1 MWKLTKSSFLCSRS
15 YSLDERLLSCSDTV
29 QVRQVRFHPG
39 SVDHNHVLV
48 LTSDNKLRLYQIQNR
63 EAVGISIFP
72 VGEEPSG
79 LFPGSK
85 TPFLDIYGEIAV
97 DFDFGHPEISEAPL
111 YPVEEKSIALPSP
124 SQDEDKYYINVET
137 QTVDRIVPKS
147 LPEKEKLKK
156 KWESLIWP
164 IYILRGDM
172 TVYYMY
178 IDLKSRSKVP
188 VKGPIPLSSFDAEDN
203 EACSLICL
211 NTTPQII
218 CIALSNGTICHSVAL
233 SIDKELHDQL
243 KKNAGSLNEV
253 PDKEMVVFESVE
265 LEMGLMTLDDD
276 IDIKSN
282 KYPIFLHKDELKPGK
297 YFATHSTGV
306 HMVTIGCADELQAY
320 ANSTSEDADPS
331 SDMFQN
337 PSKAE
342 YIVCTKAASSEKV
355 NPVIGFSIYYEPP
368 SVIVLLGDGSVLTLG
383 TFYAPSVPPIETLID
398 DTNSPLKKMLKEPFD
413 QYIQKILKKAST
425 QPVLK
430 LSAGGERIQ
439 EQCYE
444 LLQRTAQIFREEHFK
459 QHTKARE
466 EIEKRVQT
474 LTLMMKNQ
482 QKELERINKEKEE
495 LQEKASNLAE
505 KYEDAKDKQDEIIKR
520 CEYILMLV
528 ARKRSEPTEA
538 EKIFMKECK
547 EANEK
552 IVQYW
557 DQIEKIKKKMKYQ
570 QIQVRLKP
578 SGMCLILTIENVH
591 RKWHQV
597 A

>member
-1 MWKLTKSSFLCSRS
+1 MERQAGGRREGVGRS

-48 LTSDNKLRLYQIQNR
+48 LTSDNKLRLYQIKNK
-63 EAVGISIFP
+63 EAVGVSIFP

-97 DFDFGHPEISEAPL
+97 DFDFGHPEISEIPL
-111 YPVEEKSIALPSP
+111 NPDDEKTIVSPSP
-124 SQDEDKYYINVET
+124 VQDEDKYYINVET
-137 QTVDRIVPKS
+137 QTVDRIVPKN

-164 IYILRGDM
+164 VYILRGDM

-188 VKGPIPLSSFDAEDN
+188 VKGPIPLSSFDAGDN

-218 CIALSNGTICHSVAL
+218 CIALSNGTVCHSVVL
-233 SIDKELHDQL
+233 SIDKELHNQL
-243 KKNAGSLNEV
+243 KQNARSLSEV

-265 LEMGLMTLDDD
+265 LEMGLKTLDDD

-282 KYPIFLHKDELKPGK
+282 KYPIFLHKDELKLGR

-306 HMVTIGCADELQAY
+306 HMVTIGCVDELQAY
-320 ANSTSEDADPS
+320 ANSAADDEDPS
-331 SDMFQN
+331 PDIFHN

-342 YIVCTKAASSEKV
+342 YLVCTKAASSEKV

-368 SVIVLLGDGSVLTLG
+368 SIIVLLGDGS
-383 TFYAPSVPPIETLID
+383 
-398 DTNSPLKKMLKEPFD
+398 MLKEPFD

-425 QPVLK
+425 QPILK

-444 LLQRTAQIFREEHFK
+444 LLQRTAQVFREEHFK

-520 CEYILMLV
+520 CEHILMLV

-557 DQIEKIKKKMKYQ
+557 EQIDKIKKKMKYQ
-570 QIQVRLKP
+570 QIQVRQKAL
-578 SGMCLILTIENVH
+578 V
-591 RKWHQV
+591 W